1 MRRNQAGG
9 GNRLTEAQSVGWLSE
24 ALVYFLEGTCEGPEI
39 DGPEVDDPGTS
50 TASGATIGGMTPGR
64 VTQEK

>member
-9 GNRLTEAQSVGWLSE
+9 GNQLIEAQSFGWLSE

-39 DGPEVDDPGTS
+39 GGLEVDDPGTS
-50 TASGATIGGMTPGR
+50 TTLGATVGGMIPGR
-64 VTQEK
+64 VTHEK